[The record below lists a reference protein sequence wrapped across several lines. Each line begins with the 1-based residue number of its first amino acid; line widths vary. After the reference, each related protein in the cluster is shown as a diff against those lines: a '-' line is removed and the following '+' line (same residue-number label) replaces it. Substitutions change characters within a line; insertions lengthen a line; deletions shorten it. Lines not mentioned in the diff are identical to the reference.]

1 MERRRF
7 ITQGMAAGASLVLPQ
22 GASAQAKGAKE
33 PVIVIG
39 AGMAGIAAAR
49 ELQDRGHPVT
59 ILEGRERIG
68 GRVWTSKKWK
78 DTPMDLGASWI
89 HGTRGNP
96 LTKLAK
102 AAGAKTVATDS
113 DEWPVHD
120 SAGKLLESFDTFASK
135 TWLQIERT
143 LEAAS
148 KRQEDQSVL
157 RAIEARTPMAEM
169 DNATREQFR
178 FLLNSQIEQDCA
190 DDVSRLS
197 VKRLSEGES
206 FGGGDVILPGG
217 YAAIPEHMAKGLDIR
232 LNETVRSIEWKTE
245 AVKVVTHKS
254 EHIASRVI
262 ITLPIGV
269 LQKGAAKFDPPLP
282 QEKRDAIS
290 QIGAG
295 VLNKLCLKFPKV
307 FWQQNTDWIGSV
319 SEKPGEFCD
328 WLSLHRTT
336 KQPVLVGFN
345 SGSFGRSIEQWED
358 AKIVAEAMKVL
369 RRIYGTKIPDPSGVQ
384 ITRWASDPFALCSYS
399 SPVVGMTR
407 SSRDQLA
414 KPVGGKLFFAG
425 EATHPDHPSTVHGA
439 LLSGQRAAKEVLK
452 A

>member
-7 ITQGMAAGASLVLPQ
+7 LIQSLAAGAGAGLPQ
-22 GASAQAKGAKE
+22 IAAAQANEKSNG
-33 PVIVIG
+33 VIVIG
-39 AGMAGIAAAR
+39 AGIAGIAAGR
-49 ELQDRGHPVT
+49 ELREAGHALT
-59 ILEGRERIG
+59 IIEGRNRIG
-68 GRVWTSKKWK
+68 GRIHTSTAWK
-78 DTPMDLGASWI
+78 QTPMDLGASWI

-96 LTKLAK
+96 LTGLAK
-102 AAGAKTVATDS
+102 QAGAKTVATDADS
-113 DEWPVHD
+113 WPVYNSD
-120 SAGKLLESFDTFASK
+120 GKLLEHFDAFASK

-143 LEAAS
+143 LGAAS

-169 DNATREQFR
+169 DKATREQFR

-197 VKRLSEGES
+197 VKRLSEGDS
-206 FGGGDVILPGG
+206 FGGDDVIFPEG
-217 YAAIPEHMAKGLDIR
+217 YSAIAEHLAKDMNIR
-232 LNETVRSIEWKTE
+232 LDETVRSVEWNTGG
-245 AVKVVTHKS
+245 VKVVTSKG

-269 LQKGAAKFDPPLP
+269 LQKGAVKFDPPLP
-282 QEKRDAIS
+282 REKQQAIG

-307 FWQQNTDWIGSV
+307 FWQHDTDWIGSV
-319 SEKPGEFCD
+319 SERPGEFCD

-336 KQPVLVGFN
+336 GHPVLMVFN
-345 SGSFGRSIEQWED
+345 SGSFGREIEAWED
-358 AKIVAEAMKVL
+358 GKIVAEAMKVL
-369 RRIYGTKIPDPSGVQ
+369 RRMYGAKIPDPIDTQ

-399 SPVVGMTR
+399 SPVVGMTKH
-407 SSRDQLA
+407 SRDVLA
-414 KPVGGKLFFAG
+414 QPLRGRLFFAG
-425 EATHPDHPSTVHGA
+425 EATHSDHPSTVHGA